1 MGQDSVECA
10 LGVIQLLNDGSN
22 RMEISPL
29 HSLLFIVSN
38 PVLRDWWP
46 DKPISHGANLAS
58 VFELKGT
65 TANLGINVVG
75 QCYIDGGLWV
85 HILYGITMAL
95 FLRYLDELL
104 VRRPGNPLIIAGLC
118 GVSSHLMGWPRG
130 CLGVMGMQILQ
141 IVAFIFLAR
150 LAIGLVF
157 GLKMRYP
164 RTDHLVDYPVLRSD
178 EDWQRWM
185 GSYTAVQPTGLRHAP
200 QSD

>member
-1 MGQDSVECA
+1 
-10 LGVIQLLNDGSN
+10 
-22 RMEISPL
+22 
-29 HSLLFIVSN
+29 
-38 PVLRDWWP
+38 
-46 DKPISHGANLAS
+46 
-58 VFELKGT
+58 
-65 TANLGINVVG
+65 
-75 QCYIDGGLWV
+75 
-85 HILYGITMAL
+85 MAL

-150 LAIGLVF
+150 LVIGLFF

-164 RTDHLVDYPVLRSD
+164 RTDHLVDYPVLRSP

-185 GSYTAVQPTGLRHAP
+185 TSYTAVQPSAAYRAQP
-200 QSD
+200 MSDD